1 MSPCPQDEKKR
12 KSYLIEKKNRFAD
25 YQKLSNHSMS
35 PCPQDSKKKENLQ
48 PTKKKKLFV
57 DY

>member
-25 YQKLSNHSMS
+25 YQNLFNHSMS
-35 PCPQDSKKKENLQ
+35 PCPQDSKKKENL
-48 PTKKKKLFV
+48 
-57 DY
+57 